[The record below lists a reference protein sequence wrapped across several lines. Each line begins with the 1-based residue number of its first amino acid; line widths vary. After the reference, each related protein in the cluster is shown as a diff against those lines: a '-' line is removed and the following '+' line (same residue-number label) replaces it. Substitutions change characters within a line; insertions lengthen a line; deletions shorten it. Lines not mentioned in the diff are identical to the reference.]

1 MRKWDCE
8 DRVVCKTRNRLAR
21 RCFTLSTK
29 NCGHVQFLVSWRL
42 AKIVGQPCSQYTHAW
57 SRRSR
62 LVRDPCSTLPPA
74 QEQMNGRR
82 GSTIPKISA
91 DEESHIKRV
100 STIIEGLTMHTSSGS
115 VGLNTGETLRLGR
128 PFELAPRRRR
138 FHPYKLEYRPRRS
151 NSFRQSTSFES
162 SRYNA
167 RRLNSLRRNKS
178 DNSQYFAR
186 RLNSFDSSY
195 DSPLAKMQNTTATL
209 GRMNHANVISMEAKL
224 ETIYRL
230 TDKASKDTSAGISIG
245 PRDSRS
251 MVEMTT
257 ALGGIT
263 LASELNT
270 RYSSVTPVRSHVPS
284 LASELG
290 IKYSRPTSV
299 NLERTTSRPASL
311 SAGFMAGSLASELA
325 RCGSST
331 LAGELN
337 TDFPRWSSPI
347 DGFSPDQHSISPSP
361 AASPRSVKQQAE
373 AKSPRAHCP
382 HGVVRGRASPSRMIQ
397 KSPHHRVNPASNVR
411 LDTAIA
417 LMEFPPTLPSIGLTL
432 TAFMASLEKFFLIA
446 RMVLPDRNTG
456 PLDK

>member
-1 MRKWDCE
+1 
-8 DRVVCKTRNRLAR
+8 
-21 RCFTLSTK
+21 
-29 NCGHVQFLVSWRL
+29 
-42 AKIVGQPCSQYTHAW
+42 
-57 SRRSR
+57 
-62 LVRDPCSTLPPA
+62 
-74 QEQMNGRR
+74 
-82 GSTIPKISA
+82 
-91 DEESHIKRV
+91 
-100 STIIEGLTMHTSSGS
+100 MHTSSGS
-115 VGLNTGETLRLGR
+115 AVGLNTGETLRLGR
-128 PFELAPRRRR
+128 PFELAPRHRR
-138 FHPYKLEYRPRRS
+138 FHPYKLEYRPQRS

-270 RYSSVTPVRSHVPS
+270 RYSSVTLVRSHVPS

-299 NLERTTSRPASL
+299 NLERTTSQPASL

-331 LAGELN
+331 LASELN
-337 TDFPRWSSPI
+337 TDFPRWSSLI
-347 DGFSPDQHSISPSP
+347 DGFSPESRQHVGYSAATINYASANWTWQSISPSP
-361 AASPRSVKQQAE
+361 EASPHSVRQQAE
-373 AKSPRAHCP
+373 AKSTHCP
-382 HGVVRGRASPSRMIQ
+382 HGVVRGHASPSRITQ
-397 KSPHHRVNPASNVR
+397 KSHTVIALTVTPINMQTRQSDPVSNVR
-411 LDTAIA
+411 LDTVVA
-417 LMEFPPTLPSIGLTL
+417 LMEFPPMSPAIGLSL
-432 TAFMASLEKFFLIA
+432 TVFMASLERFLLIA
-446 RMVLPDRNTG
+446 AWCCQTG
-456 PLDK
+456 IQAH